1 MIEQYATE
9 PAGGAGTVSMRGFLN
24 LYALLSELGSE
35 ADSREALLTLIRSA
49 VDRPSF
55 WGHPYTCDGQQVPGL
70 PALCAPQQTIFSIA
84 EGELVPAHEGWI
96 DTPAL
101 FAQLG

>member
-1 MIEQYATE
+1 
-9 PAGGAGTVSMRGFLN
+9 MRSLDDILEEYEFLEGDER
-24 LYALLSELGSE
+24 YSLLIELGPD
-35 ADSREALLTLIRSA
+35 AGSREALLDLIRSA

-55 WGHPYTCDGQQVPGL
+55 WGHPYTCDRQQIPGL
-70 PALCAPQQTIFSIA
+70 PALCAPQQAIFSIV
-84 EGELVPAHEGWI
+84 EGEVVPADDGWI